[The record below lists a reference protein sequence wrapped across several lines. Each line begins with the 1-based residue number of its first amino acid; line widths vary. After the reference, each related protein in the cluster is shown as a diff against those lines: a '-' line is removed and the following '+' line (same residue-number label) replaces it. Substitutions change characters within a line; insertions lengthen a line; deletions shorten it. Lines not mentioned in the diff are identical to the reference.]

1 MCLGEKFNDYFIMAG
16 VENVASIDH
25 EMHNLLNLTY
35 FILVLLCVI
44 CIHIGTDELF
54 MTIYKQVLDDGPL
67 WFQTSEPW

>member
-16 VENVASIDH
+16 VKNVASIDH

-35 FILVLLCVI
+35 FILFLLCVI

-67 WFQTSEPW
+67 WFQTSEP